1 MSQIRDIS
9 LASQGEQRI
18 QWARAHMP
26 LLARLEEEFSRTRP
40 FEGRKISVS
49 VHLEAKT
56 ARLCRLLAAGGAQVA
71 VTGSN
76 PLSPRADICAALAAS
91 GMEVYAWYGAS
102 PEEYTAH
109 LKAALSFGPDIII
122 DDGGDFLSL
131 LHGELSHLS
140 EGILGGCEETTTG
153 VLRMR
158 AREREGS
165 LKFPMFAVNDGEC
178 KHLFDN
184 RFGTGQSVWDAVM
197 RLTNLVIA
205 GKNVV
210 VAGFGH
216 CGQGVAEKARGL
228 GARVIVTEVNPVRAI
243 EAAMQGYLVM
253 PMEEA
258 AQIGDIFVTVTG
270 CCNVITGKHFMLM
283 KEGALLANAGH
294 FDVEV
299 DVATLRDIAVR
310 EELLRKDIVGYTLPN
325 GKTVCLLAEGRL
337 VNIAGGDGH
346 PAEIMDMSFA
356 LQALCALYVNQHASE
371 LKPAVYDVPRDVD
384 LSVARMKLST
394 LGLSIDALSREQEQ
408 YLAGTGE

>member
-1 MSQIRDIS
+1 
-9 LASQGEQRI
+9 
-18 QWARAHMP
+18 
-26 LLARLEEEFSRTRP
+26 
-40 FEGRKISVS
+40 
-49 VHLEAKT
+49 
-56 ARLCRLLAAGGAQVA
+56 
-71 VTGSN
+71 
-76 PLSPRADICAALAAS
+76 
-91 GMEVYAWYGAS
+91 
-102 PEEYTAH
+102 
-109 LKAALSFGPDIII
+109 
-122 DDGGDFLSL
+122 
-131 LHGELSHLS
+131 
-140 EGILGGCEETTTG
+140 
-153 VLRMR
+153 MR

>member
-76 PLSPRADICAALAAS
+76 PLSTRDDICAALAAS

-131 LHGELSHLS
+131 LHRELSHLS

-258 AQIGDIFVTVTG
+258 AKIGDIFVTVTG

-299 DVATLRDIAVR
+299 DAATLRDIAVR

-371 LKPAVYDVPRDVD
+371 LKPAVYDVPRDID